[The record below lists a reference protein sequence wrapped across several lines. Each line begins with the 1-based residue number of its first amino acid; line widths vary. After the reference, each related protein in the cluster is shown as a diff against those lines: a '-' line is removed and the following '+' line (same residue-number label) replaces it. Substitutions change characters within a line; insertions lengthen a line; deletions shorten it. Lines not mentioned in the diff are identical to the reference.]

1 MYTEHRM
8 GPEEQEASILLFSPT
23 LNILMYQRHSTSI
36 AFIYVF
42 IFDCASSFVVA
53 HRALHCCWRAS
64 SSCSEQGFF
73 ACRSPHLWLH
83 HIVCG
88 ILVSESGIKPMYPA
102 PDGEVLTTGP
112 PGMSLHSLKTIYTG
126 LRCKESTRWKRP

>member
-42 IFDCASSFVVA
+42 IFWSQERFIAKPCKETG
-53 HRALHCCWRAS
+53 
-64 SSCSEQGFF
+64 SSCPKESEAPQ
-73 ACRSPHLWLH
+73 S
-83 HIVCG
+83 
-88 ILVSESGIKPMYPA
+88 VSEK
-102 PDGEVLTTGP
+102 
-112 PGMSLHSLKTIYTG
+112 HF
-126 LRCKESTRWKRP
+126 